1 MKNSTIFLFLIFI
14 FSNSFSQS
22 KNFIDQPYIETE
34 AQVDSLVVPDRIYMT
49 ITLNEADSKNKKST
63 EQLENQMNRVLK
75 SIGIDIKKDLSLLD
89 FSSDFKKYFLSSQ
102 KVQKIKMFS
111 LLVRDAKTVGRV
123 LVGLEKAKISNVT
136 IEKAEYSKAEELI
149 LSLKSK
155 AILKAKKNAE
165 SVSKPLGQ
173 EVGKAIFISDFNS
186 VTNAMQGK
194 AAGVVLT
201 GTSRIY
207 ANRAKETNFVSD
219 FKKLKFLVRL
229 NVKFKLE

>member
-1 MKNSTIFLFLIFI
+1 MKNSAFFLFLIFI
-14 FSNSFSQS
+14 SSNSFSQS

-34 AQVDSLVVPDRIYMT
+34 AQVDSLVIPDRIYMT

-123 LVGLEKAKISNVT
+123 LVGLEKAKISNVI
-136 IEKAEYSKAEELI
+136 IEKVEYSKADELI

-155 AILKAKKNAE
+155 AILEAKKNAE

-173 EVGKAIFISDFNS
+173 KVEKAIFISDFNS
-186 VTNAMQGK
+186 ITNAMKGK
-194 AAGVVLT
+194 VAGVKRKA
-201 GTSRIY
+201 G
-207 ANRAKETNFVSD
+207 AKGGRV
-219 FKKLKFLVRL
+219 
-229 NVKFKLE
+229 